1 VIVVALTAMALIFA
15 GVALYNTY
23 VFGEAKIWN
32 GGSLGILARV
42 RSSISYRL
50 IYHSWLKM
58 NKMIGLETFLI
69 FAS

>member
-1 VIVVALTAMALIFA
+1 
-15 GVALYNTY
+15 VALYNTY
-23 VFGEAKIWN
+23 VFGEARIWN

-58 NKMIGLETFLI
+58 KKMIRSRNFPYLCFLR
-69 FAS
+69 